1 VYRKAGLAPNTHQR
15 LPALCART
23 SVKVGLAAAAAAA
36 ADRDRFLP
44 RQNLFVSMAQEESTH
59 DY

>member
-1 VYRKAGLAPNTHQR
+1 MYRKAGLAPNTHQR

-23 SVKVGLAAAAAAA
+23 SVKVGLAAAA
-36 ADRDRFLP
+36 DRDRFLP

-59 DY
+59 DYR

>member
-1 VYRKAGLAPNTHQR
+1 MYRKAGLAPNTHQR

-23 SVKVGLAAAAAAA
+23 SVKVGLAAAA
-36 ADRDRFLP
+36 DRDQFLP

-59 DY
+59 DYR